1 MTPQNNGLPDKNIF
15 KHKKT
20 QHVSIFNHFNGVNK
34 WSQYLPDGII
44 QMLVSVIFLSG
55 PTGFN
60 PWNHHHAFKCSNW
73 RRQSL
78 DVGFFT
84 AFSASKYF
92 WQLSHYSMWSLFIWH
107 ALSYIKQNLRVLG
120 FTTPKGFGIR

>member
-55 PTGFN
+55 PTGFY
-60 PWNHHHAFKCSNW
+60 PWNNHHAFKCWNW

-78 DVGFFT
+78 DAGIFT
-84 AFSASKYF
+84 VFSASKYF
-92 WQLSHYSMWSLFIWH
+92 FQLCHYSVGSLLTWH
-107 ALSYIKQNLRVLG
+107 ALSYIKQNLTVWV
-120 FTTPKGFGIR
+120 FTTSKGFRIC